1 MSKELECKLDKLED
15 DLNQKNSFIRSQ
27 EEKSN
32 NRLLEREETH
42 LEGCSCF
49 DHVGLFCTHKLYDRS
64 AKIRGSDPCEGTG
77 ATGFAT
83 GISDLEIHR
92 TPALLTC
99 DSQKHQTYTLRLKDE
114 LEKEKDRRQEAE
126 QRHAEMLLA
135 YANDVKQGKF
145 A

>member
-49 DHVGLFCTHKLYDRS
+49 DHVGLCCTHKIYVRS
-64 AKIRGSDPCEGTG
+64 ATIRGSDPCKGTG
-77 ATGFAT
+77 TTRFAT
-83 GISDLEIHR
+83 GIQDLEIHR
-92 TPALLTC
+92 TPSLLTC
-99 DSQKHQTYTLRLKDE
+99 D
-114 LEKEKDRRQEAE
+114 
-126 QRHAEMLLA
+126 
-135 YANDVKQGKF
+135 
-145 A
+145 